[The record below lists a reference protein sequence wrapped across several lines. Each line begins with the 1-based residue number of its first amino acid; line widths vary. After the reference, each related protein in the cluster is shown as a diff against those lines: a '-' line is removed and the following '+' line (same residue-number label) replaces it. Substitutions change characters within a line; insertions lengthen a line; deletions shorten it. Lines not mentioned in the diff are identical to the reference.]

1 MPPKHVAPAITLKAF
16 SCPHCGAFAYQKW
29 CCLHAESYRADK
41 LPVIKASPPAAMRS
55 INDRKNNVEFADKLN
70 ARELDVD
77 SHSSE
82 AYVNRVHNLHLSQC
96 CSCDKSALWLHD
108 KLLHPTPHLP
118 VECNND
124 MPDEIRA
131 DFEEAREIFFLS
143 PRGAAAL
150 LRLAVQKLCR
160 KLGESGEHIN
170 DDIASLVKKG
180 LSVKIQKA
188 LDIVRVIGNDA
199 VHPGQIDLNDDQDTA
214 ASLFELV
221 NLIIEEKISEPRRL
235 EEMYSK
241 LPASKR
247 DAIAQRDGTAKSS

>member
-1 MPPKHVAPAITLKAF
+1 MSPKHVAPAITLKAF
-16 SCPHCGAFAYQKW
+16 NCPHCGALAHHTW
-29 CCLHAESYRADK
+29 ARLHAEYSRENK
-41 LPVIKASPPAAMRS
+41 PPLVKVTPP
-55 INDRKNNVEFADKLN
+55 KNNAEVADKLN
-70 ARELDVD
+70 AGALFVD
-77 SHSSE
+77 SRTTDDSITV
-82 AYVNRVHNLHLSQC
+82 YPVYNLHISKC
-96 CSCDKSALWLHD
+96 YACEKWALWLHD
-108 KLLHPTPHLP
+108 KLLHPAPHLL
-118 VECNND
+118 VECNGD
-124 MPDEIRA
+124 APAEIRA

-160 KLGESGEHIN
+160 KLGESGENIN

-235 EEMYSK
+235 EEMYAK
-241 LPASKR
+241 LPVSKR
-247 DAIAQRDGTAKSS
+247 NAIAKRDGESP